1 MPGNHESSVWAK
13 GAWVVLGTQA
23 FLGLTWEGNLEKEG
37 QEDRAGHSCSENFCG
52 SRVPF
57 PSLYWHRYVDAVS
70 PLAPSAEHRLLVQKC
85 GS

>member
-1 MPGNHESSVWAK
+1 M
-13 GAWVVLGTQA
+13 VLGTQA

-57 PSLYWHRYVDAVS
+57 LSLYWHRYVDAVS